1 MQGNRR
7 EIRLLSFVHNI
18 IWMMFF
24 GKVRT
29 YTFTLYII
37 LNCSR
42 VQRLKGIHIK
52 IYLHVSE
59 AIWHNCISA
68 LLTRRNFCM
77 FFIWTLLF
85 SIPLIIYSKK
95 ISAFICTHALSLSLS
110 LLKLLTGF
118 SLCHFYGCLLTW
130 ERHWAWGWVHDQWEG
145 APREKVT
152 FILRW

>member
-7 EIRLLSFVHNI
+7 ETSLLSFVYNI
-18 IWMMFF
+18 IWKMFF
-24 GKVRT
+24 WKVRT
-29 YTFTLYII
+29 STFTLYIM
-37 LNCSR
+37 LNCSQ
-42 VQRLKGIHIK
+42 VQKLKGIHIK

-59 AIWHNCISA
+59 AMWHNCISS

-95 ISAFICTHALSLSLS
+95 ISAFICTHALSLSHYLS
-110 LLKLLTGF
+110 YLP
-118 SLCHFYGCLLTW
+118 LCHFYGYLLAW
-130 ERHWAWGWVHDQWEG
+130 ERHWAWVWVHDQRG

-152 FILRW
+152 FMLRW